1 MLEATA
7 QEKQMIKAGNIPIL
21 KRVIDRNLEE
31 AKIRLIDEKVSVVYF
46 QVKAQILRDLLS
58 WIND

>member
-7 QEKQMIKAGNIPIL
+7 QEKQMIKVGNIPML